1 MERKTGRYFDRA
13 VVGMGLV
20 LLLAALTANPT
31 LAAGEKRTSVRC
43 LGDGAVRNTA
53 G

>member
-31 LAAGEKRTSVRC
+31 LAAGEKTYVC
-43 LGDGAVRNTA
+43 TVPGDGAVRDTA